1 MDLSS
6 YRQQKENFYV
16 KKFFYWCGKSKYIE
30 WNKTY
35 FAPIDK
41 KLQDSEDTTHP
52 SVSEDF
58 FSVNH
63 KAI

>member
-1 MDLSS
+1 MSS
-6 YRQQKENFYV
+6 YRHQRDNFHL
-16 KKFFYWCGKSKYIE
+16 KIFYWYGKSEYAE

-35 FAPIDK
+35 LAPIDK